1 MIERA
6 GLTPTFGAGEPLSID
21 DITAHLRLWRSDTAA
36 TETRLTALRQRVV
49 EGQKQLENPN
59 AAYEYL
65 DFFCGM
71 FHRFE
76 SEFDRVAGDLQSGGA
91 LPEHVDALRQIA
103 SNSAAEQRR
112 SVGFRDK
119 WINKPLPYE
128 QMRELLTQI
137 AADVRDQI
145 ADYRD
150 LTLAATRLAELAAA
164 PPKEEKEDDRGFDR
178 RALFTRLIRPEAPGD
193 EDK

>member
-1 MIERA
+1 MIERSA
-6 GLTPTFGAGEPLSID
+6 FTPTFAAGEPLSVE
-21 DITAHLRLWRSDTAA
+21 DITAQLRLWRSDTAA
-36 TETRLTALRQRVV
+36 TEARLTALRQRVE
-49 EGQKQLENPN
+49 EGSRQLESPN

-71 FHRFE
+71 LHHFG
-76 SEFDRVAGDLQSGGA
+76 SEFDRVASDLQSGGA
-91 LPEHVDALRQIA
+91 QPEHADALRQIA

-137 AADVRDQI
+137 ATAVQDQI

-150 LTLAATRLAELAAA
+150 LTLAATRLTELTGE
-164 PPKEEKEDDRGFDR
+164 PSPREEERGFDR
-178 RALFTRLIRPEAPGD
+178 RALFTRLIRPEGG
-193 EDK
+193 EK

>member
-1 MIERA
+1 MIERS
-6 GLTPTFGAGEPLSID
+6 GFTPAFGAGEALSVE

-36 TETRLTALRQRVV
+36 TAARLGALRLRVE
-49 EGQKQLENPN
+49 EGAKQLENPN
-59 AAYEYL
+59 AAYEYV
-65 DFFCGM
+65 DYFSGM
-71 FHRFE
+71 FHRFGDDL
-76 SEFDRVAGDLQSGGA
+76 DRVAGELQSGGA
-91 LPEHVDALRQIA
+91 RPEHVEALRQIA

-137 AADVRDQI
+137 AAEVRDQI

-150 LTLAATRLAELAAA
+150 LTQAATRLAELAPA
-164 PPKEEKEDDRGFDR
+164 PAPKEEKEDDRGFDR
-178 RALFTRLIRPEAPGD
+178 RALFTRLIRPEG
-193 EDK
+193 EEK

>member
-1 MIERA
+1 MTERSQ
-6 GLTPTFGAGEPLSID
+6 LTPTFAATEPLSLE
-21 DITAHLRLWRSDTAA
+21 DIASHLKAWRADTAA
-36 TETRLTALRQRVV
+36 TEARLGVLRQRV
-49 EGQKQLENPN
+49 EAGAKQLENPN

-65 DFFCGM
+65 DFFSGM
-71 FHRFE
+71 FHRFGTE
-76 SEFDRVAGDLQSGGA
+76 LERVASELEAGGPR
-91 LPEHVDALRQIA
+91 PEHVDALRQIA

-137 AADVRDQI
+137 ATDVRDQV

-150 LTLAATRLAELAAA
+150 LTRAAVRLAELTPE
-164 PPKEEKEDDRGFDR
+164 PPPSKEEERSFDR
-178 RALFTRLIRPEAPGD
+178 RALFTRLIRPDAP
-193 EDK
+193 DK

>member
-1 MIERA
+1 MIERS
-6 GLTPTFGAGEPLSID
+6 GLTPAFGGGEPLTLE
-21 DITAHLRLWRSDTAA
+21 DITAHLRLWGSDTAA
-36 TETRLTALRQRVV
+36 TETRLTALRQRVA
-49 EGQKQLENPN
+49 EGAKQLENPN

-71 FHRFE
+71 FHRFG
-76 SEFDRVAGDLQSGGA
+76 SEFDRVATELQSSGA

-150 LTLAATRLAELAAA
+150 LTLAATRLAELTAV
-164 PPKEEKEDDRGFDR
+164 PRPTEEEERGFDR
-178 RALFTRLIRPEAPGD
+178 RALFTRLIRPDGE
-193 EDK
+193 EK

>member
-1 MIERA
+1 MNGQDSHPA
-6 GLTPTFGAGEPLSID
+6 FAAGEPLSVE

-36 TETRLTALRQRVV
+36 TEARLAALRQRVE
-49 EGQKQLENPN
+49 EGSKQLENPN

-71 FHRFE
+71 FHRFG
-76 SEFDRVAGDLQSGGA
+76 SEFDRVASDLQSGGA
-91 LPEHVDALRQIA
+91 QPEHVDALRQIA

-150 LTLAATRLAELAAA
+150 LTLAAARLAELTGA
-164 PPKEEKEDDRGFDR
+164 PAPKEEERGFDR
-178 RALFTRLIRPEAPGD
+178 RALFTRLIRPEGG
-193 EDK
+193 EK

>member
-6 GLTPTFGAGEPLSID
+6 GLTPTFGAGEPLSLED
-21 DITAHLRLWRSDTAA
+21 LTAHLRLWRSDTAA
-36 TETRLTALRQRVV
+36 TGTRLTALRQRVE

-65 DFFCGM
+65 DFFSGM
-71 FHRFE
+71 FHRFGA
-76 SEFDRVAGDLQSGGA
+76 EFDRVAGELQAGGA
-91 LPEHVDALRQIA
+91 RPEHIDALRQIA

-112 SVGFRDK
+112 LVGFRDK

-137 AADVRDQI
+137 AAEVRDQV

-150 LTLAATRLAELAAA
+150 LTQAAARLAELAGEPA
-164 PPKEEKEDDRGFDR
+164 PKEEERGFDR
-178 RALFTRLIRPEAPGD
+178 RALFARLIRPETPAN

>member
-1 MIERA
+1 MIERPA
-6 GLTPTFGAGEPLSID
+6 LTPAFGAAEPLSIE

-36 TETRLTALRQRVV
+36 TETRLAALRQRV
-49 EGQKQLENPN
+49 EDGSKQLENPT

-65 DFFCGM
+65 DFFSGM
-71 FHRFE
+71 FHRFGL
-76 SEFDRVAGDLQSGGA
+76 EFDRVANDLQSGGA
-91 LPEHVDALRQIA
+91 QSEHVDALRQIA

-137 AADVRDQI
+137 ATDVRDQV

-150 LTLAATRLAELAAA
+150 LTLAATRLAELTAAA
-164 PPKEEKEDDRGFDR
+164 PAKPTKEEERGFDR
-178 RALFTRLIRPEAPGD
+178 RALFTRLIRPEG
-193 EDK
+193 EQK

>member
-1 MIERA
+1 MIERSA
-6 GLTPTFGAGEPLSID
+6 LTPTFTAGEPLSVE
-21 DITAHLRLWRSDTAA
+21 DIAAHLRLWGSDTAA
-36 TETRLTALRQRVV
+36 TETRLTALRERVAA
-49 EGQKQLENPN
+49 GSKQLENPN

-71 FHRFE
+71 FHRFG
-76 SEFDRVAGDLQSGGA
+76 SEFERVANELQSGGPQ
-91 LPEHVDALRQIA
+91 PEHVDALRQIA

-150 LTLAATRLAELAAA
+150 LTLAATRLAELTPTPEPA
-164 PPKEEKEDDRGFDR
+164 PPPQEEERGFDR
-178 RALFTRLIRPEAPGD
+178 RALFTRLIRPDGGE
-193 EDK
+193 K

>member
-1 MIERA
+1 MIERSA
-6 GLTPTFGAGEPLSID
+6 LTPTFGAGEPLSIA
-21 DITAHLRLWRSDTAA
+21 DIIAHLRVWAFGYHGDRDAA
-36 TETRLTALRQRVV
+36 HRAQAAGGG
-49 EGQKQLENPN
+49 GQKQLENPN

-71 FHRFE
+71 FHRFG
-76 SEFDRVAGDLQSGGA
+76 SEFERVASDLQSGGA
-91 LPEHVDALRQIA
+91 QPEQVDALRQIA

-150 LTLAATRLAELAAA
+150 LTLAAARLAN
-164 PPKEEKEDDRGFDR
+164 
-178 RALFTRLIRPEAPGD
+178 
-193 EDK
+193 

>member
-1 MIERA
+1 MIERS
-6 GLTPTFGAGEPLSID
+6 GLKPTFGAGEPLTVED
-21 DITAHLRLWRSDTAA
+21 LTAHLRLWRSDTAA
-36 TETRLTALRQRVV
+36 TGTRLAALRQRV
-49 EGQKQLENPN
+49 EDGAKQLENPN
-59 AAYEYL
+59 AAYEYI

-71 FHRFE
+71 FHRFG
-76 SEFDRVAGDLQSGGA
+76 SELERVAGELQSGGPQ
-91 LPEHVDALRQIA
+91 PEHVDALRQIA

-137 AADVRDQI
+137 AAEVRDQI

-150 LTLAATRLAELAAA
+150 LTLAAARLAELSGA
-164 PPKEEKEDDRGFDR
+164 PAPKEEDRGFDR
-178 RALFTRLIRPEAPGD
+178 RALFTRLIRAEG
-193 EDK
+193 EEK

>member
-1 MIERA
+1 MIERSE
-6 GLTPTFGAGEPLSID
+6 LTPTFAAAEPLSVE
-21 DITAHLRLWRSDTAA
+21 DITSHLRAWRTDTVA
-36 TETRLTALRQRVV
+36 TEAKLGALRQRVE
-49 EGQKQLENPN
+49 EGSKQLENPN

-65 DFFCGM
+65 DFFSGM
-71 FHRFE
+71 FHRFG
-76 SEFDRVAGDLQSGGA
+76 SELDRVASELQSGGA
-91 LPEHVDALRQIA
+91 RPEHVDALRQIA

-137 AADVRDQI
+137 ATDVRDQI

-150 LTLAATRLAELAAA
+150 LTLAAGRLAELTPEPT
-164 PPKEEKEDDRGFDR
+164 PPTEEERSFDR
-178 RALFTRLIRPEAPGD
+178 RALFTRLIRPDGTE
-193 EDK
+193 K

>member
-1 MIERA
+1 MIERS
-6 GLTPTFGAGEPLSID
+6 GFTPAFGAGDPLSVE
-21 DITAHLRLWRSDTAA
+21 DIAAQLRLWSADTAA
-36 TETRLTALRQRVV
+36 TAARLVLLRQRV
-49 EGQKQLENPN
+49 EQGAKQLENPN

-71 FHRFE
+71 FHRFGV
-76 SEFDRVAGDLQSGGA
+76 EFDRVIGELQSGGPR
-91 LPEHVDALRQIA
+91 PEHIDALRQIA

-150 LTLAATRLAELAAA
+150 LTLAAARLAELTPPPP
-164 PPKEEKEDDRGFDR
+164 PPKEEERSFDR
-178 RALFTRLIRPEAPGD
+178 RALFTRLIKPEGG
-193 EDK
+193 EK

>member
-1 MIERA
+1 MIERSE
-6 GLTPTFGAGEPLSID
+6 LTPTFAAAEPMSLE
-21 DITAHLRLWRSDTAA
+21 DITSHLQAWRADTAA
-36 TETRLTALRQRVV
+36 SEAKLSALRQRV
-49 EGQKQLENPN
+49 EAGAKQLENPN

-65 DFFCGM
+65 DFFSGM
-71 FHRFE
+71 FHRFG
-76 SEFDRVAGDLQSGGA
+76 SELDRVASELQSGGA
-91 LPEHVDALRQIA
+91 QPEHVDALRQIA

-137 AADVRDQI
+137 ATDVRDQI

-150 LTLAATRLAELAAA
+150 LTLAAGRLAELAPEPA
-164 PPKEEKEDDRGFDR
+164 PPKEEEHSFDR
-178 RALFTRLIRPEAPGD
+178 RALFTRLIRPDGTE
-193 EDK
+193 K

>member
-6 GLTPTFGAGEPLSID
+6 GLTPAFGAGEPLSLE

-36 TETRLTALRQRVV
+36 TETRLTALRQRVL

-76 SEFDRVAGDLQSGGA
+76 SELDRVASDLQSGAA
-91 LPEHVDALRQIA
+91 LPEHVEALRQIA

-112 SVGFRDK
+112 SVAFRDK

-137 AADVRDQI
+137 AAEVRDQI

-150 LTLAATRLAELAAA
+150 LTLAAVRLAELAPAPA
-164 PPKEEKEDDRGFDR
+164 PPKEDERSFDR
-178 RALFTRLIRPEAPGD
+178 RALFTRLIRPEGGGD
-193 EDK
+193 K